1 MTRDRPNGS
10 APAPM
15 PTFAELYRALNGRDP
30 FPWQRRLAE
39 QVAATEQWP
48 AEVGVP
54 TGLGKTACLDIAV
67 WWLASQADRA
77 PVDRTA
83 PTRIWWV
90 VNRRL
95 LVDST
100 AEHAEGIARAFTD
113 PDSAN
118 VEGQDRE
125 VVARVAQRLGSLSA
139 APGASPLEVIRLRG
153 GVSSRTPT
161 DPSRPAILL
170 CTLPMYG
177 SRLLFRGY
185 GSNQRLRVVDAA
197 MAGTDSLVLLD
208 EAHLAPH
215 LKALLPALADCPAV
229 TGGRYTDC
237 RVDPESL
244 QVEVREAGGTWRSAA
259 LLSHGTAEQ
268 IYLLLRLALAR
279 HLVTDGEVCPLILDD
294 AAAACDAERK
304 RALLETLH
312 AVSAGTQVILFTHEE
327 DVQAWARQRLSA
339 PRDALTELSRPS

>member
-1 MTRDRPNGS
+1 MTGDRANGS

-15 PTFAELYRALNGRDP
+15 PTFAEFYRALNGRDP
-30 FPWQRRLAE
+30 FPWQKRLAE
-39 QVAATEQWP
+39 RVAATKQWP

-67 WWLASQADRA
+67 WWLASQADRPPA
-77 PVDRTA
+77 KRTA

-100 AEHAEGIARAFTD
+100 AEHAERVARAFTD
-113 PDSAN
+113 PVAAN
-118 VEGQDRE
+118 VVGQDRD

-139 APGASPLEVIRLRG
+139 EPGGSPLDVIRLRG
-153 GVSSRTPT
+153 GLSSRTPT
-161 DPSRPAILL
+161 DPSRPAVLL

-215 LKALLPALADCPAV
+215 LKALLPALADCTPGAHAV
-229 TGGRYTDC
+229 LGKARSTPTIAALTATGETTGGQRFDL
-237 RVDPESL
+237 DHED
-244 QVEVREAGGTWRSAA
+244 EA
-259 LLSHGTAEQ
+259 HP
-268 IYLLLRLALAR
+268 
-279 HLVTDGEVCPLILDD
+279 VV
-294 AAAACDAERK
+294 
-304 RALLETLH
+304 
-312 AVSAGTQVILFTHEE
+312 
-327 DVQAWARQRLSA
+327 RQRL
-339 PRDALTELSRPS
+339 DALKAPGAARGDR